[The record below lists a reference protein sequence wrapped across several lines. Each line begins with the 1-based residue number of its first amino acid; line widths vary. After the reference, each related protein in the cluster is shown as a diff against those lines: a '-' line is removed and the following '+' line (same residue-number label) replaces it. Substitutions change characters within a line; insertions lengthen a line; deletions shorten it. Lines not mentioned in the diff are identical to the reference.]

1 MEEIHQANGE
11 VIGISVDSPFTQAK
25 WAELEKFPN
34 VLLLS
39 DIGKETAQAYD
50 VFYPD
55 LIGLKGIAKRAAF
68 VIDKEGKVVHQEI
81 MENAREIPDLDVAI
95 AKMKASG

>member
-1 MEEIHQANGE
+1 MEEIHQAGGE
-11 VIGISVDSPFTQAK
+11 VIGISVDNPFAQAK
-25 WAELEKFPN
+25 WAELENFPN

-50 VFYPD
+50 AFYPD

-95 AKMKASG
+95 TKMKASG